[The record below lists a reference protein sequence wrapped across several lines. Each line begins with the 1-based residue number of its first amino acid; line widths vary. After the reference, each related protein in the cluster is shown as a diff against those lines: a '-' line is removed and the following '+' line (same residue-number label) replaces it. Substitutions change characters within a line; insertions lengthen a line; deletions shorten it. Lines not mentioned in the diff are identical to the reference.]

1 MSDRWGCST
10 VENNQISVRVG
21 PCLSSG
27 LVTFVPGSARRR
39 WLNEFYSFTIS
50 MVVCFFSSHRLIRRH
65 RMGGLK
71 AGSKPPPRAYRRYL
85 KPPAWGRHCIGPSPP
100 LLPSHVPLSVSRVD
114 RDTSWTIDCASARG
128 STCTPCRCRSVLAP
142 SLPPWAIDPL
152 GAHVQRMPILPISPF
167 LPPRWRAASGP
178 L

>member
-1 MSDRWGCST
+1 MPDRWGCST

-27 LVTFVPGSARRR
+27 LVTFVPGSARR
-39 WLNEFYSFTIS
+39 LNELYPFTIS
-50 MVVCFFSSHRLIRRH
+50 MVVCFFSTHRLIRRH
-65 RMGGLK
+65 RMGGLI

-85 KPPAWGRHCIGPSPP
+85 KPPAWGRHCIGLSPP
-100 LLPSHVPLSVSRVD
+100 PPSIPRSSLRLSCRSGHVLDDRLSER
-114 RDTSWTIDCASARG
+114 AGGA

-167 LPPRWRAASGP
+167 LPPRWRAAGGP

>member
-1 MSDRWGCST
+1 MSDRC
-10 VENNQISVRVG
+10 SVRVG

-27 LVTFVPGSARRR
+27 LVTFVPGSARR
-39 WLNEFYSFTIS
+39 LNEFYSFTIS

>member
-1 MSDRWGCST
+1 MPELRAGYIRARISQAQV
-10 VENNQISVRVG
+10 VE
-21 PCLSSG
+21 
-27 LVTFVPGSARRR
+27 
-39 WLNEFYSFTIS
+39 WNEFYSFTIS

-85 KPPAWGRHCIGPSPP
+85 KPPAWGRHCIGPPPPPSFHPTFLSPS
-100 LLPSHVPLSVSRVD
+100 LVSIGTRLGRSTV
-114 RDTSWTIDCASARG
+114 RARGG